1 MTLHVCHLAKYYP
14 PAAGGI
20 ETHVQALARGQRE
33 LGLRVSVLVVNHRD
47 ASGREVF
54 DHRWR
59 ATSATEDT
67 DDGVRIIR
75 AGRLC
80 SISKLDY
87 CPKLPRTIRALQAAG
102 PDHVDLLHL
111 HNPNATMT
119 LALRTAGVSTPLVI
133 THHSD
138 VVKQRVLARGLEWLE
153 RRLLAK
159 ADAILTTSPN
169 YAAGSAQLRPFL
181 DKVQSLPLG
190 IDLAPFLHPSREA
203 LEYRDE
209 LRRRFAAGPIWL
221 AVGRLVYY
229 KGLATAIEALPSIA
243 GTLVIIGDGPLRREL
258 ERQAVALGV
267 AGRVAWLGKVSGDAL
282 VGAYHAATALLF
294 PSNARSEGF
303 GLVQV
308 EAMASGCPVI
318 NTNIPHSGVDWVCRH
333 EESGL
338 TIPIGSPVEL
348 AQAANRLAQDKALR
362 SRLSE
367 GAVRRAC
374 SLFSYDQMARTSLE
388 IYDRVLGGDVS
399 KAAVATSTAGLQ
411 SAARAASQVS
421 TT

>member
-1 MTLHVCHLAKYYP
+1 MTPHVCHLAKYYP

-47 ASGREVF
+47 AAGSEVF

-59 ATSATEDT
+59 STPAAEDL

-80 SISKLDY
+80 SLSKWDY
-87 CPKLPRTIRALQAAG
+87 CPKLPRMIRALQTPG
-102 PDHVDLLHL
+102 PDRVDLLHL

-119 LALRTAGVSTPLVI
+119 LALRTAGVKTPLVV

-138 VVKQRVLARGLEWLE
+138 VVKQRILARGLEWLE
-153 RRLLAK
+153 RRLLAE

-169 YAAGSAQLRPFL
+169 YAAGSAQLRPYL

-190 IDLAPFLHPSREA
+190 VDLEPFLRPSPEA
-203 LEYRDE
+203 LRHRDE
-209 LRRRFAAGPIWL
+209 LRRRFTGPIWIS
-221 AVGRLVYY
+221 VGRLVYY
-229 KGLATAIEALPSIA
+229 KGLATAIEALPSIS
-243 GTLVIIGDGPLRREL
+243 GTLVIIGEGPLRREL

-267 AGRVAWLGKVSGDAL
+267 ADRVAWLGKVSGDAL

-318 NTNIPHSGVDWVCRH
+318 NTNIPHSGVAWVCPH
-333 EESGL
+333 DESGL
-338 TIPIGSPVEL
+338 TVRIGSPAEL
-348 AQAANRLAQDKALR
+348 AQAAKRLADDEALR
-362 SRLSE
+362 TRLSQ

-374 SLFSYDQMARTSLE
+374 SLFSYESMARTSLE
-388 IYDRVLGGDVS
+388 IYDRVLGGEIS
-399 KAAVATSTAGLQ
+399 KASLPDSTGDAPLAMH
-411 SAARAASQVS
+411 SAQQVP

>member
-47 ASGREVF
+47 AAGREVF
-54 DHRWR
+54 EHRWR
-59 ATSATEDT
+59 ATPATEDM

-75 AGRLC
+75 ASRLC
-80 SISKLDY
+80 SLSKWDY
-87 CPKLPRTIRALQAAG
+87 CPKLPRTIRDLQSAG
-102 PDHVDLLHL
+102 PDRVDLLHL

-119 LALRTAGVSTPLVI
+119 LALRAAGVTTPLVI

-169 YAAGSAQLRPFL
+169 YAEGSAQLRPFL
-181 DKVQSLPLG
+181 RKVQSLPLG
-190 IDLAPFLHPSREA
+190 IELDAFLHPSPEA
-203 LEYRDE
+203 LRQRDE
-209 LRRRFAAGPIWL
+209 LRRRFSTGPIWV

-229 KGLATAIEALPSIA
+229 KGLATAIDALPSIP

-258 ERQAVALGV
+258 ERQALALGV
-267 AGRVAWLGKVSGDAL
+267 ADRIAWLGKVSGDAL

-318 NTNIPHSGVDWVCRH
+318 NTAIPYSGVAWVCRH
-333 EESGL
+333 DESGL
-338 TIPIGSPVEL
+338 TVPIGSPGEL
-348 AQAANRLAQDKALR
+348 ARAANRLAEDQALR
-362 SRLSE
+362 SRLSQ
-367 GAVRRAC
+367 GAVRRARDF
-374 SLFSYDQMARTSLE
+374 FSYDRMARASLE
-388 IYDRVLGGDVS
+388 IYDRILGRN
-399 KAAVATSTAGLQ
+399 VATDSV
-411 SAARAASQVS
+411 AASSDDLPMPMHSAPQVP